1 MVKITKVC
9 SGSGGILR
17 DMVGVISSP
26 RQVKK
31 SLNLALNVT
40 CKISSP
46 LQEKISETDFPK
58 YPLDLLMLQPQQYP
72 HGMDCRWVIV
82 APPGHIIKLTWMS
95 FNLEESHTC
104 SYDYLAVFDNTTIPG
119 TGRLSECI
127 LLTPSKLFGHLHQ
140 LSCNASIELKVVLW
154 VSTVATATR
163 QT

>member
-31 SLNLALNVT
+31 SLNVALNVT

-58 YPLDLLMLQPQQYP
+58 YPLDLLML
-72 HGMDCRWVIV
+72 GE
-82 APPGHIIKLTWMS
+82 AS
-95 FNLEESHTC
+95 FTKNWFFSGFFRKGGGGSRRIQNFL
-104 SYDYLAVFDNTTIPG
+104 N
-119 TGRLSECI
+119 R
-127 LLTPSKLFGHLHQ
+127 K
-140 LSCNASIELKVVLW
+140 N
-154 VSTVATATR
+154 
-163 QT
+163 